1 MVFCISK
8 CYFPFLIKLLMCVVS
23 DYDLGLWTAMEK
35 ALILSRDLIHSNQ
48 GADGIFVESK

>member
-1 MVFCISK
+1 
-8 CYFPFLIKLLMCVVS
+8 MCVVS